1 MNKEK
6 SSFYKKRLI
15 REKNKI
21 EGLLENIENPGGEGF
36 ANEYSTE
43 LSSYDNH
50 PGDLGT
56 EMFIMEQDKG
66 MINKLKYTLDE
77 IDDSIEDLKLGRYG
91 ICANC
96 DKKINEGRLDLIPY
110 LKLCAGCAQ
119 EVNPRDE
126 NRKFRPL
133 EEEVFNSL
141 RQGIREGIQF
151 DREDAY
157 QAVAR
162 YNRVDQDPSHSTGD
176 HIGIYDDEERGIVE
190 EIEKFSTENHK
201 EIPEE

>member
-1 MNKEK
+1 MDKKKGSFYRKRLAREK
-6 SSFYKKRLI
+6 S
-15 REKNKI
+15 KI
-21 EGLLENIENPGGEGF
+21 EALLEDIKNPGGEGF

-66 MINKLKYTLDE
+66 MINKLKYTLGE
-77 IDDSIEDLKLGRYG
+77 IEDSMEDLQTGQYG

-96 DKKINEGRLDLIPY
+96 NKEIDGKRLDLIPY
-110 LKLCAGCAQ
+110 LKLCANCAQ
-119 EVNPRDE
+119 EVRPRDE
-126 NRKFRPL
+126 SRKFRPL

-141 RQGIREGIQF
+141 RRGIREGIQF

-162 YNRVDQDPSHSTGD
+162 YNRVDQDPSHATGD
-176 HIGIYDDEERGIVE
+176 YLGIYDDEERG
-190 EIEKFSTENHK
+190 
-201 EIPEE
+201 